1 MKSYGRMISERDEI
15 KRGLSVKEKLFY
27 AEPEIRLLLYA
38 VSVFL
43 SNGYLDDKSYWE
55 DPNEWVFD

>member
-1 MKSYGRMISERDEI
+1 MISERDEI
-15 KRGLSVKEKLFY
+15 KLGLSVKEKLFY
-27 AEPEIRLLLYA
+27 AEPEIRLLFYA